1 MASYYCYIVE
11 CANGTYYTGWTT
23 DPVRRTQQHN
33 LGRGAKYTRQHRPVQ
48 LVYVEP
54 QPDRGQAQ
62 RREFAIKKLNRL
74 QKQKLIQ
81 SAPVE

>member
-23 DPVRRTQQHN
+23 DPVRRTHQHN
-33 LGRGAKYTRQHRPVQ
+33 LGHGAKYTRQHRPVQ